1 MIAPMHRDFLDYYR
15 LLKTSTARGV
25 SVLNQFMNSDDL
37 WNTAISNMG
46 FLQALYTGI
55 DNQGVP
61 SDAAS
66 YTLLN
71 TVILDPVRH
80 QASLLAYW
88 NLLGLATESTVDA
101 TIANATELAA
111 IMAMPEA
118 YAALLTYQKSFVT
131 SKAAVL
137 SAFSSAER
145 AAAFLNTPY
154 QIKALV
160 ENIGADFLPLKTIR
174 EDSTALTNY
183 KLHAQSGTSVVV
195 PAKCAAVL
203 VAVIGNGG
211 SGGMGGYESRGSR
224 CCTTYNPG
232 ANGTAGSLNGTPGNR
247 GASSAS
253 RNFGAG
259 GGGGAGGIDYYALKV
274 SPGATLSFSNNS
286 ISGYTSLLAKKSCG
300 RNNDYQTFAGNLP
313 GGGSVSK
320 EGVTGV
326 AVHSG
331 KTFGGGGTG
340 GAGSSY
346 DPGAGTAGASG
357 GIECYFAF

>member
-25 SVLNQFMNSDDL
+25 SVLNQLMNSDDL

-66 YTLLN
+66 YKLLN
-71 TVILDPVRH
+71 TVVLDPVRH

-101 TIANATELAA
+101 TIANTTELAA

-118 YAALLTYQKSFVT
+118 YAALLTYQRSFVT
-131 SKAAVL
+131 SKAAIL

-145 AAAFLNTPY
+145 AAAFLNTPF

-174 EDSTALTNY
+174 ENNTALTNY
-183 KLHAQSGTSVVV
+183 KLHAKAGTSVTV

-211 SGGMGGYESRGSR
+211 SGGEGGYESGGR
-224 CCTTYNPG
+224 CCRTYNPG
-232 ANGTAGSLNGTPGNR
+232 ADGTAGSLNGTPGNR
-247 GASSAS
+247 GASSDS

-286 ISGYTSLLAKKSCG
+286 VSGYTSLLAKKSCG
-300 RNNDYQTFAGNLP
+300 RNNDYQTFADKLP

-320 EGVTGV
+320 WGVTGV

-340 GAGSSY
+340 GDGATRN
-346 DPGAGTAGASG
+346 PAAGTAGASG

>member
-37 WNTAISNMG
+37 WNTAIGNMG

-61 SDAAS
+61 ADAAA
-66 YTLLN
+66 YIMLN
-71 TVILDPVRH
+71 TVVLNPARH

-101 TIANATELAA
+101 TIANTTELAA

-118 YAALLTYQKSFVT
+118 YAALLTYQRSFVT

-137 SAFSSAER
+137 SAFNSAER

-174 EDSTALTNY
+174 ENSTALANY

-211 SGGMGGYESRGSR
+211 SGGKGGYISGGKCCHTYESGED
-224 CCTTYNPG
+224 
-232 ANGTAGSLNGTPGNR
+232 GTAGSLNGTAGNR
-247 GASSAS
+247 GASSD
-253 RNFGAG
+253 NHHYGAG

-274 SPGATLSFSNNS
+274 SPGATLSFNNGN
-286 ISGYTSLLAKKSCG
+286 ISGYTTILAKKSCG
-300 RNNDYQTFAGNLP
+300 RNNDFQTFADALP

-320 EGVTGV
+320 WGVSGIS
-326 AVHSG
+326 VHSG

-340 GAGSSY
+340 GDGASY
-346 DPGAGTAGASG
+346 NPGAGTAGASG

>member
-1 MIAPMHRDFLDYYR
+1 MIAPMHRDFLDYYK

-25 SVLNQFMNSDDL
+25 SVLNQLMNSNDL
-37 WNTAISNMG
+37 WNKAIGNMG
-46 FLQALYTGI
+46 FLQVLYTGI

-61 SDAAS
+61 ADAVA
-66 YTLLN
+66 YTMLN
-71 TVILDPVRH
+71 TVVLNPTRH

-88 NLLGLATESTVDA
+88 NFLGLATESTVDA

-118 YAALLTYQKSFVT
+118 YAALLTYQRSFVT

-174 EDSTALTNY
+174 GDSTALTNY
-183 KLHAQSGTSVVV
+183 TLHAQSGTSVVV

-211 SGGMGGYESRGSR
+211 QGGKGGYRSGGK
-224 CCTTYNPG
+224 CCRTYNSG
-232 ANGTAGSLNGTPGNR
+232 GNGTAGSLNGSSGNR
-247 GASSAS
+247 GASSD
-253 RNFGAG
+253 NNHYGVG
-259 GGGGAGGIDYYALKV
+259 GGGGAGGIDYYALSV
-274 SPGATLSFSNNS
+274 SPGATLSFSNNGV
-286 ISGYTSLLAKKSCG
+286 SGYISILAKKECG
-300 RNNDYQTFAGNLP
+300 RNSDYQTFADNLP
-313 GGGSVSK
+313 GGGSESQL
-320 EGVTGV
+320 GVAGV

-331 KTFGGGGTG
+331 KTFGAGGRGGTG
-340 GAGSSY
+340 HYSNPENGQTGA
-346 DPGAGTAGASG
+346 AG

>member
-25 SVLNQFMNSDDL
+25 SVLNQFMNSDSL
-37 WNTAISNMG
+37 WNTAIGNMG

-61 SDAAS
+61 ADAAA
-66 YTLLN
+66 YTMLN
-71 TVILDPVRH
+71 TVVLNPARH

-88 NLLGLATESTVDA
+88 NFLGLATESTVDA

-118 YAALLTYQKSFVT
+118 YAALLTYQRSFVT

-211 SGGMGGYESRGSR
+211 HGGKGGYESGGK
-224 CCTTYNPG
+224 CCRTYNPG
-232 ANGTAGSLNGTPGNR
+232 ADGTAGSLNGSPGNR
-247 GASSAS
+247 GASSS
-253 RNFGAG
+253 SGRFGAG

-274 SPGATLSFSNNS
+274 SPGATLSFSNNT
-286 ISGYTSLLAKKSCG
+286 ISGYTSILAKKSCG
-300 RNNDYQTFAGNLP
+300 RDNDFQTFAGNLP
-313 GGGSVSK
+313 GGGGVSQG
-320 EGVTGV
+320 GVAGI

-331 KTFGGGGTG
+331 KTFGTGGNG
-340 GAGSSY
+340 GAGH
-346 DPGAGTAGASG
+346 DWNPENGQAGATG

>member
-25 SVLNQFMNSDDL
+25 SILNQLMNSDDL
-37 WNTAISNMG
+37 WNTAISNMS

-66 YTLLN
+66 YTILN
-71 TVILDPVRH
+71 TVVLDPVRH

-88 NLLGLATESTVDA
+88 NFLGLATESTVDA

-118 YAALLTYQKSFVT
+118 YAALLTYQRSFVT
-131 SKAAVL
+131 SKAAIL

-160 ENIGADFLPLKTIR
+160 ENIGAAFLPLKTIR
-174 EDSTALTNY
+174 ENNTALTNY
-183 KLHAQSGTSVVV
+183 KLHAKAGTSVTV

-211 SGGMGGYESRGSR
+211 KGGNSGCLTGGK
-224 CCTTYNPG
+224 CCREFASG
-232 ANGTAGSLNGTPGNR
+232 AQGATGALNGSPGN
-247 GASSAS
+247 
-253 RNFGAG
+253 FGRKLDKNYGFG
-259 GGGGAGGIDYYALKV
+259 GGGGAGGIEYYALKV
-274 SPGATLSFSNNS
+274 SPGAVLSFSNNT
-286 ISGYTSLLAKKSCG
+286 ISGYTSILAKKSCG
-300 RNNDYQTFAGNLP
+300 RTNDYQTFTTALP
-313 GGGSVSK
+313 GN
-320 EGVTGV
+320 TTAQAGV
-326 AVHSG
+326 AGVKVHSG
-331 KTFGGGGTG
+331 NTFGTGGTG
-340 GAGSSY
+340 GPEGQSDKPGS
-346 DPGAGTAGASG
+346 AGASG